1 MWLFFNMA
9 ICDNIKNWPLFFIG
23 KLQILVTLSIAYSF
37 CLFSIVSTMAHTVFP
52 SRMLYVVAVDFQ
64 FYKRI
69 HELPPFYPQNLPI
82 SLTKSQNSPQ
92 PWWMTTF
99 KSCHV
104 LFKCFFSLC
113 ESGWCE
119 RRGDDWGWA
128 GQPGPIYR
136 WHRWLQVWERGGRG
150 VFPPRS
156 HGYSW

>member
-1 MWLFFNMA
+1 
-9 ICDNIKNWPLFFIG
+9 
-23 KLQILVTLSIAYSF
+23 
-37 CLFSIVSTMAHTVFP
+37 MAHTVFP

-150 VFPPRS
+150 VFPPPLPWIFMISSDLGQQVAGSTHPPRD
-156 HGYSW
+156 HQVNELFKKTH